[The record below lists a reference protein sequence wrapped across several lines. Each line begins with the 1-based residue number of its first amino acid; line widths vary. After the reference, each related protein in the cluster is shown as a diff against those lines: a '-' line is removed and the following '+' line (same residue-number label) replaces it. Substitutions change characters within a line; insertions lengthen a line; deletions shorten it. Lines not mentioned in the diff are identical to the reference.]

1 METSHLSVREEHQ
14 SHNIPASEPSTYW
27 KWWVPLVC
35 KWSGIGNRNM
45 VKVDLSLQ
53 PRRATWSRWS
63 TWRMRCIVSNEH
75 GVATRAF
82 GSSDSLRP
90 KAIDFANALKSV
102 FWSRRS
108 GDENTLLMISYGSTR
123 FLSLSFFTRY
133 CFSRSMWPGHWI
145 LVQKLSKAT
154 SSLHLAVAII
164 WINKKA
170 HSRALNHLLRMGWSL
185 LFWSK
190 IGNVGYLS
198 ISTIS
203 D

>member
-27 KWWVPLVC
+27 KWWVPLDF
-35 KWSGIGNRNM
+35 KWSGIGNKNM

-53 PRRATWSRWS
+53 PRRATWPQWL

-82 GSSDSLRP
+82 GSSDSLWP
-90 KAIDFANALKSV
+90 KSTDFANALESV
-102 FWSRRS
+102 LKIRS
-108 GDENTLLMISYGSTR
+108 SWYHMDQLGFS
-123 FLSLSFFTRY
+123 LSLFTRY
-133 CFSRSMWPGHWI
+133 CFNCSMWPGHWI
-145 LVQKLSKAT
+145 LVHKLSKAT
-154 SSLHLAVAII
+154 LSLHLAVAII

-170 HSRALNHLLRMGWSL
+170 HSGALNHLLRMGWGL

-190 IGNVGYLS
+190 VGNVGYLS